1 MCRAQQGCNVFVFCP
16 SFEGCAVAEVPFPAF
31 GCQLKYLANLSSDP
45 TAFPAAS
52 ERGPPTSFD
61 SGERTRLPRKDPLW
75 LCINLGFRIHRLGFT
90 DSISFHAQTCSGFI
104 WRNLLTDLLAYLSR
118 L

>member
-1 MCRAQQGCNVFVFCP
+1 MIMTKIRQSPCRAQSGCNVFVFCP
-16 SFEGCAVAEVPFPAF
+16 SFEGCAVGEVPFPPF

-61 SGERTRLPRKDPLW
+61 SGERLGIRPS
-75 LCINLGFRIHRLGFT
+75 LGFSLPCRDQPFRA
-90 DSISFHAQTCSGFI
+90 D
-104 WRNLLTDLLAYLSR
+104 YVY
-118 L
+118 